1 MRRFVPLIFA
11 AAIAVVAFSALRS
24 TGVAQNQQS
33 AEDVGISSASM
44 KTGAAIFAS
53 NCAACHQPNG
63 KGTDVFPALA
73 GSKLVTAADPT
84 AMITRIEHGKD
95 MMPSWRSKLSNA
107 EIAAVATYVRSSFGN
122 SAGPVSEAD
131 VAAVK

>member
-1 MRRFVPLIFA
+1 VRRFILVVFVA
-11 AAIAVVAFSALRS
+11 AMAVVASFALRS
-24 TGVAQNQQS
+24 IGSAQDQP
-33 AEDVGISSASM
+33 AAGIESISAST

-53 NCAACHQPNG
+53 HCAVCHQPNG

-73 GSKLVTAADPT
+73 GSKVVTAADPT

-95 MMPSWRSKLSNA
+95 MMPSWRGKLSNA

-122 SAGPVSEAD
+122 AAGPVSESD

>member
-1 MRRFVPLIFA
+1 VRRFILVVFVA
-11 AAIAVVAFSALRS
+11 AMAVVASFALRS
-24 TGVAQNQQS
+24 IGSAQDQP
-33 AEDVGISSASM
+33 AAGIESISAST

-53 NCAACHQPNG
+53 NCAVCHQPNG

-73 GSKLVTAADPT
+73 GSKVVTAADPT

-95 MMPSWRSKLSNA
+95 MMPSWRGKLSNA

-122 SAGPVSEAD
+122 AAGPVSESD